1 MGNNFFRSFWFDCF
15 YYKYNL
21 EEYKDQCP
29 PLGSVGMSA
38 LIVVG
43 NNFNNLDNIEEVE
56 LSHVAKE
63 VLQRVIIVAK

>member
-1 MGNNFFRSFWFDCF
+1 M
-15 YYKYNL
+15 L
-21 EEYKDQCP
+21 
-29 PLGSVGMSA
+29 A

-43 NNFNNLDNIEEVE
+43 NNFNNLDKIEDVE